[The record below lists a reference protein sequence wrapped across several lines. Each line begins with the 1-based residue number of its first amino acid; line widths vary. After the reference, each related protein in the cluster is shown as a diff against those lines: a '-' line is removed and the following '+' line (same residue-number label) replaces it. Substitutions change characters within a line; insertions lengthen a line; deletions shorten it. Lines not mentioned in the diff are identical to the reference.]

1 MKGSMQTSDAMF
13 ELPGDRALLERVQI
27 TNYKSIGA
35 CDVHLKP
42 LTIVV
47 GRNGA
52 GKSNFLDALRFVADG
67 LQTSLD
73 HALKSRGGI
82 EVVRR
87 RSQGHPRNFSIDLT
101 WTLTGLRSLR
111 YGFEI
116 AARRGGGFIVKHEEL
131 RLKRKAGAEQLAW
144 YEVNE
149 GEVTG
154 APNHL
159 PPSQLDR
166 LYLVAASGLPA
177 FREAYDVLSA
187 MGFYNLNP
195 EAIKELQSPD
205 AGEIL
210 HHDGGNLVSVVARL
224 SVDRPEVMKRIKEYL
239 QKIVPD
245 VADLT
250 RVSLGPRETLEF
262 SQKVKGAEH
271 HWKFL
276 AASMSDGTLRA
287 VGALA
292 AVMQLADRKR
302 PVSLVGIEE
311 PESALHPSATAALMD
326 ALAEAAMSTQVVVT
340 THSPELLD
348 QADGVDCTL
357 LAARLVEGET
367 RIGRIDS
374 ASEQAIRDHLC
385 TAGELLRMDQLQPED
400 AEHEE
405 TDVQLPL
412 DLK

>member
-1 MKGSMQTSDAMF
+1 MTDSMKQRLPLF
-13 ELPGDRALLERVQI
+13 ERSAGRVLLRRVQI
-27 TNYKSIGA
+27 RNYKSIGS
-35 CDVHLKP
+35 CDVDLSA
-42 LTIVV
+42 LTIIV

-82 EVVRR
+82 DVVRR
-87 RSQGHPRNFSIDLT
+87 RSQGHPRNFSIHLV
-101 WTLTGLRSLR
+101 WTLTDLRTLE
-111 YGFEI
+111 YEFEI
-116 AARRGGGFIVKHEEL
+116 AARGGGGYRVKREVL
-131 RLKRKAGAEQLAW
+131 RLKADEQQLAW
-144 YEVNE
+144 YEVRE
-149 GEVTG
+149 GAVSG

-159 PPSQLDR
+159 PPAQPDR
-166 LYLVAASGLPA
+166 LYLVAASGLSA

-195 EAIKELQSPD
+195 ESIKELQSPD

-210 HHDGGNLVSVVARL
+210 HRDGGNLVSVVARL
-224 SVDRPEVMKRIKEYL
+224 GTDRPDAMNRLREYL
-239 QKIVPD
+239 RRIVPD
-245 VADLT
+245 VTDLA

-262 SQKVKGAEH
+262 AQKVKGAEH

-311 PESALHPSATAALMD
+311 PESALHPSAAAALMD
-326 ALAEAAMSTQVVVT
+326 ALAEASVTTQIVVT

-348 QADGVDCTL
+348 QADGADRTL
-357 LAARLVEGET
+357 VAARLVDGAT
-367 RIGRIDS
+367 QIGRVDA
-374 ASEQAIRDHLC
+374 ASEQAMRDHLC
-385 TAGELLRMDQLQPED
+385 TAGELLRMDQLEPV
-400 AEHEE
+400 E
-405 TDVQLPL
+405 TDREGTDMQPPL
-412 DLK
+412 ESE